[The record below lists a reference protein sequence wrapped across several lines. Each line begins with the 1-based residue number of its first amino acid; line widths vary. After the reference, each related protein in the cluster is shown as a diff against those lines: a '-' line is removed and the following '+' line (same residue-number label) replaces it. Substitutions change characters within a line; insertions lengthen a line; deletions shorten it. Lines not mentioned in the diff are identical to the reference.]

1 MTATADIYTNVPDE
15 EDVIEVLLKPREAAG
30 VLGVTTRTLNMY
42 ADAGRIRCT
51 RTAGG
56 HRRYF
61 ASSIRLAHSGEWE
74 RAASEPS
81 PADLLPEEKHVIVRD
96 DDEV

>member
-1 MTATADIYTNVPDE
+1 MTVAADIYTNVPDP
-15 EDVIEVLLKPREAAG
+15 EDVIEVLLTPREAAG

-61 ASSIRLAHSGEWE
+61 ASSIRLAHSGQWD
-74 RAASEPS
+74 RAAVEPT
-81 PADLLPEEKHVIVRD
+81 PEDLLPQEKHVIVD
-96 DDEV
+96 DNDEG

>member
-1 MTATADIYTNVPDE
+1 MTVTADIYTNVPDD
-15 EDVIEVLLKPREAAG
+15 EDVMEVLLTPREAAG

-61 ASSIRLAHSGEWE
+61 ASSVRLAHAGYWDQ
-74 RAASEPS
+74 AAVAPS

-96 DDEV
+96 GDEG

>member
-1 MTATADIYTNVPDE
+1 MTVTADIYTNVPDDG
-15 EDVIEVLLKPREAAG
+15 DVMEVLLTPRAAAG

-42 ADAGRIRCT
+42 ADSGRIRCT

-61 ASSIRLAHSGEWE
+61 ASSIRFAHAGDWDK
-74 RAASEPS
+74 AAQAPGIS
-81 PADLLPEEKHVIVRD
+81 DLLPEEMHVVVH
-96 DDEV
+96 ES